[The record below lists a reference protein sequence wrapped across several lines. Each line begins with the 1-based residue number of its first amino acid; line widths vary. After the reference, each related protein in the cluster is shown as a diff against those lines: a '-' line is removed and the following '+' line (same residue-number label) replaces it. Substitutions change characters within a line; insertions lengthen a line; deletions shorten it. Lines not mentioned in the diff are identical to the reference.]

1 MSVQAIKQRE
11 YALNLDKEVDIMSN
25 KSIAIEVK
33 NLSITYKSLKAYSIK
48 KNLLKLKKVDV
59 KKFKAVNNVS
69 FEVEEGEILGIIG
82 KNGSGKSTML
92 KALAGIFSPD
102 EGIIDLH
109 NKSVSLL
116 SIGVGFNKNLSGR
129 ENIMLSGMLLGF
141 SEEEIK
147 EKMPQIIEF
156 AEIGDFIDMPVK
168 TYSSGMF
175 SKLAFSI
182 TAILETDIMLIDEVL
197 SVGDQKFKKK
207 SYKKMKELI
216 SDNKRTVVI
225 VSHNISTLKELCD
238 EVMWIHEG
246 VVKKIGDPKEV
257 LDEYTEFMK

>member
-1 MSVQAIKQRE
+1 MSE
-11 YALNLDKEVDIMSN
+11 
-25 KSIAIEVK
+25 KSIAIEV
-33 NLSITYKSLKAYSIK
+33 NDLSITYKSLKAYSIK
-48 KNLLKLKKVDV
+48 RNLLKLKKVDV
-59 KKFKAVNNVS
+59 KKFKAVNDVS
-69 FEVEEGEILGIIG
+69 FKVEEGHILGIIG

-102 EGIIDLH
+102 EGSINLH

-116 SIGVGFNKNLSGR
+116 SIGVGFNKSLSGR

-147 EKMPQIIEF
+147 SKMNEIIEF
-156 AEIGDFIDMPVK
+156 AELGQFIDMPVK

-207 SYKKMKELI
+207 SYAKMKSLI
-216 SDNKRTVVI
+216 SDRKRTVVI
-225 VSHNISTLKELCD
+225 VSHNISTLNELCD
-238 EVMWIHEG
+238 TVMWMHDG
-246 VVKKIGDPKEV
+246 VIKMMGEPKEV
-257 LDEYTEFMK
+257 LDHYVEFMK

>member
-92 KALAGIFSPD
+92 KALA
-102 EGIIDLH
+102 
-109 NKSVSLL
+109 
-116 SIGVGFNKNLSGR
+116 
-129 ENIMLSGMLLGF
+129 
-141 SEEEIK
+141 
-147 EKMPQIIEF
+147 
-156 AEIGDFIDMPVK
+156 
-168 TYSSGMF
+168 
-175 SKLAFSI
+175 
-182 TAILETDIMLIDEVL
+182 
-197 SVGDQKFKKK
+197 
-207 SYKKMKELI
+207 
-216 SDNKRTVVI
+216 
-225 VSHNISTLKELCD
+225 
-238 EVMWIHEG
+238 
-246 VVKKIGDPKEV
+246 
-257 LDEYTEFMK
+257 